1 VKAVLM
7 YLLDTDTIIYSLKGH
22 EAVQINLSTHIDD
35 PMSLSV
41 ISLME
46 LYYGAYKSQKVTSNL
61 SKIRILEKTFEIIPA
76 GTESAE
82 IFGILKTDLEKS
94 GNPLDD
100 FDLIIAACAMTYNL
114 TLVTNNYRHFER
126 IDGLKLANWK
136 EC

>member
-1 VKAVLM
+1 M

-22 EAVQINLSTHIDD
+22 EAVQKNLSTHIDD

-76 GTESAE
+76 GTESSE

-126 IDGLKLANWK
+126 IDGLKLANWS
-136 EC
+136 E

>member
-1 VKAVLM
+1 M

-22 EAVQINLSTHIDD
+22 EAVQKNLSTHIDD

-61 SKIRILEKTFEIIPA
+61 SKIRILEKTFEIIPT
-76 GTESAE
+76 GTEIAE

-126 IDGLKLANWK
+126 IDGLKLANWS
-136 EC
+136 E

>member
-1 VKAVLM
+1 M

-22 EAVQINLSTHIDD
+22 ESVQKNLSIYIDE

-41 ISLME
+41 ITLME

-61 SKIRILEKTFEIIPA
+61 SKIRILEKTFEIIPT

-126 IDGLKLANWK
+126 IDGLKLANWSSSLF
-136 EC
+136 